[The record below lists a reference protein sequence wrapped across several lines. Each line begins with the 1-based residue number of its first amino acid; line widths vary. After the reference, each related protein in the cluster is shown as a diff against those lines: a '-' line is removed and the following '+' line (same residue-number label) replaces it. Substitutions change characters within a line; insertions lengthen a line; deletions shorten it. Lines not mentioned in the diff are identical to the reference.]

1 MVLCPSV
8 YSLRSQAQTSRFTVL
23 TPDELRRRFALGASA
38 DEFKAALPDGGARLA
53 TLESMV
59 DADPSVS
66 AFAQIGAELNMLA
79 IAEGWCRDSQDGL
92 AVLLR
97 LASSQPRVRLR
108 IFARDQN
115 PDLMAAY
122 RKDGQFDSI
131 PVFVFL
137 GPDFAEIG
145 RYVERPDKVTS
156 LLLRHRSELAERSPE
171 FAPPDAPLR
180 SFSEGVRERLRA
192 DLERLRERDRPKAN
206 AIIATALEAL
216 AVRAA
221 DGAVA

>member
-1 MVLCPSV
+1 M
-8 YSLRSQAQTSRFTVL
+8 L

-38 DEFKAALPDGGARLA
+38 EEFKVTLPDGGARLA
-53 TLESMV
+53 RLESLV
-59 DADPSVS
+59 DADPSAS
-66 AFAQIGAELNMLA
+66 AFARLGAELNVLA

-97 LASSQPRVRLR
+97 LTDGRPEVRLR

-115 PDLMAAY
+115 LDLMAAY

-145 RYVERPDKVTS
+145 RYVERPDAVTA
-156 LLLRHRSELAERSPE
+156 LLLRHRGELAERSPE
-171 FAPPDAPLR
+171 FAPADAPRR
-180 SFSEGVRERLRA
+180 SFSDAVRERLRA
-192 DLERLRERDRPKAN
+192 DLERLRERDRPQAN
-206 AIIATALEAL
+206 AIIAAELEAL
-216 AVRAA
+216 AARAA
-221 DGAVA
+221 SGAA